1 MKEKIRGL
9 DGLKGIIAI
18 FIAYVYHYFI
28 LFEVDPFQSVP
39 ILDKTFNFINV
50 YTGYSEAV
58 FFLLS
63 GFLMAYVYE
72 ERVKHQ
78 NIWEFFVPR
87 VKKMYPIMIITVFL
101 VFVLENLGRLWLGEY
116 PLHGENGDIQ
126 YGWLSLLVSC
136 FGVQTGYFSDGDLH
150 SVNGPAW
157 YISILFLCYLIS
169 FFVIKTVKTE
179 KQRLACFSG
188 MFLLG
193 VIICIHYGFDYPLL
207 YSCCGRGFISFFL
220 GCLME
225 KFVNRQ
231 KRLGIV
237 RALVLIIV
245 IIVML
250 YLTETMFVSQRMVL
264 TELFVYPV
272 TVYLVLKV
280 RPIQRVLDKKIPRFL
295 GRISLFMYLWNFPI
309 FVGIAFV
316 NRVFDLHMVFG
327 NPFVWLTITLVS
339 IFISAC
345 VEKLNRV
352 LLKSGH

>member
-39 ILDKTFNFINV
+39 ILNKIFYFINV

-72 ERVKHQ
+72 TRVKH
-78 NIWEFFVPR
+78 ESVADFFIPR
-87 VKKMYPIMIITVFL
+87 IKKLYPIMIFTVL
-101 VFVLENLGRLWLGEY
+101 MVFALENLGHFLLGEY
-116 PLHGENGDIQ
+116 PLHGENGDVQ
-126 YGWLSLLVSC
+126 YGWVSLVVSVL
-136 FGVQTGYFSDGDLH
+136 GVQTGYFSDGDLH

-169 FFVIKTVKTE
+169 FFVIKIVKSE
-179 KQRLACFSG
+179 KHRLVCFGG

-220 GCLME
+220 GYLME

-237 RALVLIIV
+237 RALFLMIV
-245 IIVML
+245 IVVML
-250 YLTETMFVSQRMVL
+250 YLTETMFMSQRMVL
-264 TELFVYPV
+264 TELFVYPT

-280 RPIQRVLDKKIPRFL
+280 QPIQRVLDKKIPRFL
-295 GRISLFMYLWNFPI
+295 GRISLFMYLLNVPV
-309 FVGIAFV
+309 FVAIAFI
-316 NRVFDLHMVFG
+316 NQVFDLHLDFG
-327 NPFVWLTITLVS
+327 QPMVWLAITLGS
-339 IFISAC
+339 IFIS
-345 VEKLNRV
+345 EKMERLNGV